1 VYGIHSYSAVVPTS
15 RPNDPLKFPSTHLVF
30 SNEPELRALDEFRK
44 ALEGVR
50 SVIATRNETCPL
62 RLRFPYWY
70 LHPDNI
76 PQSIN
81 I

>member
-1 VYGIHSYSAVVPTS
+1 VRVVITQ
-15 RPNDPLKFPSTHLVF
+15 
-30 SNEPELRALDEFRK
+30 
-44 ALEGVR
+44 
-50 SVIATRNETCPL
+50 RNHDCPL
-62 RLRFPYWY
+62 RQRFPYWY